1 MMNVLNR
8 IAPLPAQKLLL
19 GISLFFWCGVMHLYW
34 PNNGGSGLSLP
45 LNITSWIYAV
55 VLSASVLML
64 VPRQRW
70 RITVPAAGF
79 TVGAFIL
86 TLLCLL
92 TPDVW
97 QAEALLVAG
106 ALLGGVSVYLVTLQ
120 IPLTA
125 NTLTALLALLWGACV
140 IECLAFVYQY
150 WHLPGVEYW
159 EFAWRRGTRPYGIF
173 QQVNL
178 MASFTACG
186 VLLSAP
192 LFLRLHRGYR
202 IAIGIGLIMMGFVL
216 HESQS
221 QTGYLSLVVGEVL
234 LLLLVFP
241 AQRRTLLLLLLP
253 LALGMATGAAARH
266 FLSVVTVDH
275 LTTSQVRWTVLKT
288 SLALFAERP
297 WMGWGVGSFA
307 AVFLERAGPLGLGSI
322 SHPHNELVL
331 WLVEGGLVGLAG
343 ALCFIAGGLWL
354 WLHGNCW
361 RRACLVAALP
371 VVIHMLTEYP
381 VRQST
386 PHWLL
391 LILLL
396 RCADSART
404 GIRLALTST
413 SLIRAAGFISLL
425 TVAPLLLL
433 TLHTQ
438 QQLTLAERQSTQWH
452 LAEPLPVG
460 GWLLTSRYR
469 FDVQM
474 GYLQR
479 YQRTRDV
486 RWLEAVRR
494 WAPDYVRVHPD
505 PNVSFTQIL
514 LALQQRDLVEAHRLA
529 THFCLIYP
537 NDRRIPWLQDARRPF
552 NKIME

>member
-1 MMNVLNR
+1 M
-8 IAPLPAQKLLL
+8 
-19 GISLFFWCGVMHLYW
+19 
-34 PNNGGSGLSLP
+34 
-45 LNITSWIYAV
+45 
-55 VLSASVLML
+55 
-64 VPRQRW
+64 
-70 RITVPAAGF
+70 
-79 TVGAFIL
+79 
-86 TLLCLL
+86 
-92 TPDVW
+92 
-97 QAEALLVAG
+97 AG

-120 IPLTA
+120 IPLA
-125 NTLTALLALLWGACV
+125 ARSLTALLALLWGASA

-178 MASFTACG
+178 LASFTACG
-186 VLLSAP
+186 VLLSVL
-192 LFLRLHRGYR
+192 LFLRLRDGYR
-202 IAIGIGLIMMGFVL
+202 IVIGMGLVLMGFVL

-221 QTGYLSLVVGEVL
+221 QTGYLSVAVGEA

-266 FLSVVTVDH
+266 FLSVATVDH
-275 LTTSQVRWTVLKT
+275 LTTSHVRWTVLKT

-297 WMGWGVGSFA
+297 WTGWGVGSFA
-307 AVFLERAGPLGLGSI
+307 AVFLECAGPLGLGSI
-322 SHPHNELVL
+322 SHPHNELVLWLVL

-361 RRACLVAALP
+361 RRACLAAALP

-396 RCADSART
+396 RCADNART

-438 QQLTLAERQSTQWH
+438 QQLTLAERQSTQWQ

-479 YQRTRDV
+479 YQRSRDA
-486 RWLEAVRR
+486 RWLEEVRR

-529 THFCLIYP
+529 TRFCLIYP

>member
-19 GISLFFWCGVMHLYW
+19 GISLFFWCGAMHLYW

-55 VLSASVLML
+55 VLAASVLML

-70 RITVPAAGF
+70 RITVPAACF

-106 ALLGGVSVYLVTLQ
+106 ALLGGVSVYLATLQ

-178 MASFTACG
+178 LASFTACG
-186 VLLSAP
+186 VLLSVL
-192 LFLRLHRGYR
+192 LFLRLRDGYR
-202 IAIGIGLIMMGFVL
+202 IVIGMGLVLMGFVL

-221 QTGYLSLVVGEVL
+221 QTGYLSVAVGEA

-275 LTTSQVRWTVLKT
+275 LTTSQVRWTVLKM
-288 SLALFAERP
+288 SLELFAERP

-307 AVFLERAGPLGLGSI
+307 AVFLECAGPLGLGSI

-396 RCADSART
+396 RCADNART

-438 QQLTLAERQSTQWH
+438 QQLTLAERQSTQWQ

-479 YQRTRDV
+479 YQRSRDA
-486 RWLEAVRR
+486 RWLEEVRR

-529 THFCLIYP
+529 TRFCLIYP

>member
-1 MMNVLNR
+1 MNVLNR
-8 IAPLPAQKLLL
+8 IAPLPAQKFLL
-19 GISLFFWCGVMHLYW
+19 GISLFFWCGAMHLYW

-55 VLSASVLML
+55 VLAASVLML

-178 MASFTACG
+178 IASFTACG

-202 IAIGIGLIMMGFVL
+202 IAIGIGLVMMGFVL

-221 QTGYLSLVVGEVL
+221 QTGYLSLVIGEVL
-234 LLLLVFP
+234 LLAVFP

-253 LALGMATGAAARH
+253 LALGVAIGATARH

-386 PHWLL
+386 
-391 LILLL
+391 
-396 RCADSART
+396 
-404 GIRLALTST
+404 
-413 SLIRAAGFISLL
+413 
-425 TVAPLLLL
+425 
-433 TLHTQ
+433 
-438 QQLTLAERQSTQWH
+438 QWH

-479 YQRTRDV
+479 YQRTRDA
-486 RWLEAVRR
+486 RWLEEVRR

-529 THFCLIYP
+529 TRFCLIYP

>member
-1 MMNVLNR
+1 MMNALNR

-19 GISLFFWCGVMHLYW
+19 VISLFFWCGVMHLYW

-55 VLSASVLML
+55 VLAASASVL

-70 RITVPAAGF
+70 RITVPA
-79 TVGAFIL
+79 TVFSMGALIL

-92 TPDVW
+92 TPGVW
-97 QAEALLVAG
+97 QFEAQLVAG
-106 ALLGGVSVYLVTLQ
+106 ALLGGVLVYLVTLQ
-120 IPLTA
+120 IPLAA
-125 NTLTALLALLWGACV
+125 NTLTVLLTLLWGACV
-140 IECLAFVYQY
+140 IECLAFLYQY
-150 WHLPGVEYW
+150 WHLPGVDYW

-178 MASFTACG
+178 MAGFTASG

-192 LFLRLHRGYR
+192 LFLRLRDRYR
-202 IAIGIGLIMMGFVL
+202 IVIGIALVMMGFVL

-221 QTGYLSLVVGEVL
+221 QTGYVSVVIGEVL
-234 LLLLVFP
+234 LLVVFP
-241 AQRRTLLLLLLP
+241 AQRRMLLLLLLP
-253 LALGMATGAAARH
+253 LALGMVAGTLARH
-266 FLSVVTVDH
+266 FLSVATVDH

-297 WMGWGVGSFA
+297 WTGWGVGSFA
-307 AVFLERAGPLGLGSI
+307 AVFLERAGPLGLSSI

-343 ALCFIAGGLWL
+343 ALCFITGGFWL
-354 WLHGNCW
+354 WMHGNRW

-396 RCADSART
+396 RCADSPLKGARLT
-404 GIRLALTST
+404 LTST
-413 SLIRAAGFISLL
+413 SLIRALALISFL
-425 TVAPLLLL
+425 TFTPLLLL
-433 TLHTQ
+433 SLHTQ
-438 QQLTLAERQSTQWH
+438 QQLTLAERQSAQWR
-452 LAEPLPVG
+452 LAESLPVG
-460 GWLLTSRYR
+460 GWLLAPRYR

-479 YQRTRDV
+479 YQRTRDA

-514 LALQQRDLVEAHRLA
+514 LALQQRDLPEAHRLA
-529 THFCLIYP
+529 TRFYLTYP

-552 NKIME
+552 NQKME

>member
-1 MMNVLNR
+1 MMNALHR

-19 GISLFFWCGVMHLYW
+19 VVSLFFWGGAMHLYW

-45 LNITSWIYAV
+45 LNITAWIYAV
-55 VLSASVLML
+55 VLAASALML

-70 RITVPAAGF
+70 RITIPAAGF
-79 TVGAFIL
+79 TMGALIL

-92 TPDVW
+92 TPEVW
-97 QAEALLVAG
+97 RSEALLVAG
-106 ALLGGVSVYLVTLQ
+106 ALLGGVLVYLATLQ
-120 IPLTA
+120 IPLTT
-125 NTLTALLALLWGACV
+125 NTLTVLLALLWGACV
-140 IECLAFVYQY
+140 LECLAFTYQY
-150 WHLPGVEYW
+150 WHWPGVNYW

-186 VLLSAP
+186 VLLSAL
-192 LFLRLHRGYR
+192 LFLRLRGGYR
-202 IAIGIGLIMMGFVL
+202 IIIGIALVIMGFVL

-221 QTGYLSLVVGEVL
+221 QTGYLSVAVGEVL
-234 LLLLVFP
+234 LLAVFP

-253 LALGMATGAAARH
+253 LAIGMIAGALARH
-266 FLSVVTVDH
+266 FLSVVTINH
-275 LTTSQVRWTVLKT
+275 LTTSQVRWTVLKA

-297 WMGWGVGSFA
+297 WTGWGVGSFA
-307 AVFLERAGPLGLGSI
+307 AVFLERAGPLGLSSI
-322 SHPHNELVL
+322 SHPHNELAL
-331 WLVEGGLVGLAG
+331 WLVEGGLVGLLG
-343 ALCFIAGGLWL
+343 ALCLMASGLWL
-354 WLHGNCW
+354 WLYGNRW
-361 RRACLVAALP
+361 HRACLVAALP

-396 RCADSART
+396 RCADCRRKAARLPLT
-404 GIRLALTST
+404 LA
-413 SLIRAAGFISLL
+413 SLL
-425 TVAPLLLL
+425 RVVALIAVAVITPLLFL

-438 QQLTLAERQSTQWH
+438 QQLTLAERQSTQWR
-452 LAEPLPVG
+452 LAESLPVG
-460 GWLLTSRYR
+460 GWLLATRYR

-479 YQRTRDV
+479 YQHTRDE
-486 RWLEAVRR
+486 RWLAAVRR
-494 WAPDYVRVHPD
+494 WAPDYVRVQPD

-514 LALQQRDLVEAHRLA
+514 LALQQRDLAEAHRLA
-529 THFCLIYP
+529 TRFCLVYP

-552 NKIME
+552 NQIME

>member
-1 MMNVLNR
+1 MNVLNR

-19 GISLFFWCGVMHLYW
+19 GISLFFWCGAMHFYW

-55 VLSASVLML
+55 VLAASVLML

-79 TVGAFIL
+79 TVGVFIL

-150 WHLPGVEYW
+150 WHLPGVDYW

-202 IAIGIGLIMMGFVL
+202 IAIGIGLGFVL

-221 QTGYLSLVVGEVL
+221 QTGYLSLVIGEVL
-234 LLLLVFP
+234 LLAVFP

-253 LALGMATGAAARH
+253 LALGVAIGATARH

-275 LTTSQVRWTVLKT
+275 LTTSQVRWTVVKT
-288 SLALFAERP
+288 SLALFVARP

-438 QQLTLAERQSTQWH
+438 QQLTLAERQSTQWQ

-479 YQRTRDV
+479 YQRTRDA

-529 THFCLIYP
+529 TRFCLIYP

>member
-1 MMNVLNR
+1 MNALNR

-19 GISLFFWCGVMHLYW
+19 GISLFFWCGAMHLYW

-55 VLSASVLML
+55 VLVACASVL
-64 VPRQRW
+64 VPHQRW
-70 RITVPAAGF
+70 RITVPATGF
-79 TVGAFIL
+79 TMGALTL

-92 TPDVW
+92 TPGVW
-97 QAEALLVAG
+97 QSEALLVAG
-106 ALLGGVSVYLVTLQ
+106 ALLGGVLVYLVTVQ

-125 NTLTALLALLWGACV
+125 RSLTTLLALLWGACV
-140 IECLAFVYQY
+140 IECLAFIYQY
-150 WHLPGVEYW
+150 WHWPGVDYW
-159 EFAWRRGTRPYGIF
+159 EFAWRRSTRPYGIF

-186 VLLSAP
+186 VLLSAT
-192 LFLRLHRGYR
+192 LFLRLRDGYR
-202 IAIGIGLIMMGFVL
+202 IVIGVGLVMMGFVL

-221 QTGYLSLVVGEVL
+221 ANRYLSVAIGEAL
-234 LLLLVFP
+234 LLMVFP
-241 AQRRTLLLLLLP
+241 TQRRPLLLLLLP
-253 LALGMATGAAARH
+253 LASGMAAGSLARH
-266 FLSVVTVDH
+266 FLSVATVDH
-275 LTTSQVRWTVLKT
+275 FTTSQVRWTVLKT
-288 SLALFAERP
+288 SLALFTERP
-297 WMGWGVGSFA
+297 WTGWGVGSFA
-307 AVFLERAGPLGLGSI
+307 SVFLERAGPLGLSSI

-331 WLVEGGLVGLAG
+331 WLVEGGLVGLVG
-343 ALCFIAGGLWL
+343 ALCFIASGFWL
-354 WLHGNCW
+354 WKHGNRW

-396 RCADSART
+396 RCADLPLKGARLT
-404 GIRLALTST
+404 LTST
-413 SLIRAAGFISLL
+413 SLLRGLALISFLAF
-425 TVAPLLLL
+425 TPLLLL
-433 TLHTQ
+433 SLRTQ
-438 QQLTLAERQSTQWH
+438 QQLTLAERQSAQWR

-460 GWLLTSRYR
+460 GWLLATRYR

-479 YQRTRDV
+479 YQRSRDA

-494 WAPDYVRVHPD
+494 WAPDYVLVHPD

-529 THFCLIYP
+529 RRFYLTYP

-552 NKIME
+552 NQKME

>member
-1 MMNVLNR
+1 MNVLNR

-19 GISLFFWCGVMHLYW
+19 GISLFFWCGAMHLYW

-55 VLSASVLML
+55 VLAASVLML

-159 EFAWRRGTRPYGIF
+159 EFAWWRGTRPYGIF

-178 MASFTACG
+178 IASFTACG

-202 IAIGIGLIMMGFVL
+202 IAIGIGLVMMGFVL

-234 LLLLVFP
+234 LLAVFP
-241 AQRRTLLLLLLP
+241 AQRRTLLLLLP
-253 LALGMATGAAARH
+253 LALGVAIGATARH

-371 VVIHMLTEYP
+371 VVIHVLTEYP

-438 QQLTLAERQSTQWH
+438 QQLTLAERQSTQWQ

-479 YQRTRDV
+479 YQRTRDA

-505 PNVSFTQIL
+505 PNVSFTHIL

-529 THFCLIYP
+529 TRFCLIYP

>member
-1 MMNVLNR
+1 MNVLNR

-55 VLSASVLML
+55 VLAASVLML

-178 MASFTACG
+178 IASFTACG

-202 IAIGIGLIMMGFVL
+202 IAIGIGLVMMGFVL

-221 QTGYLSLVVGEVL
+221 QTGYLSLVIGEVL
-234 LLLLVFP
+234 AVFP

-253 LALGMATGAAARH
+253 LALGVAIGATARH

-322 SHPHNELVL
+322 SHPHNELVQ

-396 RCADSART
+396 RCADNART

-438 QQLTLAERQSTQWH
+438 QQLTLAERQSTQWQ

-479 YQRTRDV
+479 YQRTRDA

-529 THFCLIYP
+529 TRFCLIYP

>member
-1 MMNVLNR
+1 MNVLNR

-19 GISLFFWCGVMHLYW
+19 GISLFFWCGAMHLYW

-55 VLSASVLML
+55 VLAASVLML

-70 RITVPAAGF
+70 LITVPAAGF

-159 EFAWRRGTRPYGIF
+159 EFAWWRGTRPYGIF

-178 MASFTACG
+178 IASFTACG

-202 IAIGIGLIMMGFVL
+202 IAIGIGLVMMGFVL

-234 LLLLVFP
+234 LLAVFP
-241 AQRRTLLLLLLP
+241 AQRRTLLLLLP
-253 LALGMATGAAARH
+253 LALGVAIGATARH

-371 VVIHMLTEYP
+371 VVIHVLTEYP

-438 QQLTLAERQSTQWH
+438 QQLTLAERQSTQWQ

-479 YQRTRDV
+479 YQRTRDA

-505 PNVSFTQIL
+505 PNVSFTHIL

-529 THFCLIYP
+529 TRFCLIYP

>member
-1 MMNVLNR
+1 MNVLNR

-19 GISLFFWCGVMHLYW
+19 GISLFFWCGAMHFYW

-55 VLSASVLML
+55 VLAASALML
-64 VPRQRW
+64 APRQRW

-79 TVGAFIL
+79 TIGAFIL
-86 TLLCLL
+86 MLLCLL
-92 TPDVW
+92 TPDVR
-97 QAEALLVAG
+97 QAKALLVAG

-140 IECLAFVYQY
+140 IECLVFVYQY
-150 WHLPGVEYW
+150 WHLPGVDYW

-178 MASFTACG
+178 LASFTACG
-186 VLLSAP
+186 VLLSAT
-192 LFLRLHRGYR
+192 LFLRLRDGYR
-202 IAIGIGLIMMGFVL
+202 IVIGVGLVMMGFVL

-221 QTGYLSLVVGEVL
+221 QTGYLALVVGEVL
-234 LLLLVFP
+234 LLAVFP
-241 AQRRTLLLLLLP
+241 AQRRTLLLLQLP
-253 LALGMATGAAARH
+253 LASGMATGSLARH
-266 FLSVVTVDH
+266 FLSVATVDH
-275 LTTSQVRWTVLKT
+275 FTTSQVRWTVLKT
-288 SLALFAERP
+288 SLALFAARP
-297 WMGWGVGSFA
+297 WTGWGVGSFA
-307 AVFLERAGPLGLGSI
+307 AVFLERAGPLGLSSI

-331 WLVEGGLVGLAG
+331 WLVEGGLVGLVG
-343 ALCFIAGGLWL
+343 ALCFIASGFWL
-354 WLHGNCW
+354 WRHGNRW

-396 RCADSART
+396 RCADSDRA

-413 SLIRAAGFISLL
+413 WLIRAPGVISLL

-438 QQLTLAERQSTQWH
+438 QQLTLAERQSSQWH
-452 LAEPLPVG
+452 LAESLPVG

-479 YQRTRDV
+479 YQRTRDA

-529 THFCLIYP
+529 MRFCLIYP

>member
-1 MMNVLNR
+1 MNVLNR

-19 GISLFFWCGVMHLYW
+19 GISLFFWCGAMHLYW

-55 VLSASVLML
+55 VLAASALML
-64 VPRQRW
+64 APRQRW

-79 TVGAFIL
+79 TIGAFIL
-86 TLLCLL
+86 MLLCLL
-92 TPDVW
+92 TPDVR

-140 IECLAFVYQY
+140 IECLVFVYQY
-150 WHLPGVEYW
+150 WHLPGVDYW

-178 MASFTACG
+178 LASFTACG
-186 VLLSAP
+186 VLLSAT
-192 LFLRLHRGYR
+192 LFLRLRDGYR
-202 IAIGIGLIMMGFVL
+202 IVIGVGLVMMGFVL

-234 LLLLVFP
+234 LLAVFP
-241 AQRRTLLLLLLP
+241 AQRRTLLLLLP
-253 LALGMATGAAARH
+253 LASGMAAGSLVRH
-266 FLSVVTVDH
+266 FLSVATVDH
-275 LTTSQVRWTVLKT
+275 FTTSQVRWTVLKT

-297 WMGWGVGSFA
+297 WTGWGVGSFA
-307 AVFLERAGPLGLGSI
+307 AVFLERAGPLGLSSI

-331 WLVEGGLVGLAG
+331 WLVEGGLVGLVG
-343 ALCFIAGGLWL
+343 ALCFIASGFWL
-354 WLHGNCW
+354 WMHGNRW

-396 RCADSART
+396 RCADSDRA
-404 GIRLALTST
+404 GIRLVLTST
-413 SLIRAAGFISLL
+413 WLIRAPGVISLL

-438 QQLTLAERQSTQWH
+438 QQLTLAERQSSQWH
-452 LAEPLPVG
+452 LAESLPVG

-479 YQRTRDV
+479 YQRTRDAH
-486 RWLEAVRR
+486 WLEAVRR

-529 THFCLIYP
+529 TRFCLIYP

>member
-19 GISLFFWCGVMHLYW
+19 GISLFFWCGAMHLYW

-55 VLSASVLML
+55 VLAASVLML

-159 EFAWRRGTRPYGIF
+159 EFAWWRGTRPYGIF

-178 MASFTACG
+178 IASFTACG

-202 IAIGIGLIMMGFVL
+202 IAIGIGLVMMGFVL

-234 LLLLVFP
+234 LLAVFP
-241 AQRRTLLLLLLP
+241 AQRRTLLLLLP
-253 LALGMATGAAARH
+253 LALGVAIGATARH

-371 VVIHMLTEYP
+371 VVIHVLTEYP

-438 QQLTLAERQSTQWH
+438 QQLTLAERQSTQWQ

-479 YQRTRDV
+479 YQRTRDA

-505 PNVSFTQIL
+505 PNVSFTHIL

-529 THFCLIYP
+529 TRFCLIYP